1 MSGQLQRMI
10 DLRTPDGWS
19 IELNSFGIYEASHD
33 DFDASYEGPEDG
45 WVGNGLACTGSS
57 LDEVLCGIQEIEE
70 SHPHFEAAL
79 LAAMRGDQ

>member
-10 DLRTPDGWS
+10 DLRTPAGWS

-45 WVGNGLACTGSS
+45 WVGNGLACTGNS

-70 SHPHFEAAL
+70 EHPYFADALADARGEA
-79 LAAMRGDQ
+79 